1 MSSFFNIIVYSFLI
15 LYTKAEVFP
24 EDEQCEK
31 MGSLLINHIIEKTP
45 LPDNLS
51 DSFKLVKYSGSGLN
65 DLGDYYACKKLNY
78 ASYFT
83 ISVSLNGMSQSIG
96 ICYLKDCSRDYLQ
109 NAAYHLYDYFNA
121 SSP

>member
-83 ISVSLNGMSQSIG
+83 ISVSLNGMSPLEYRQSLG
-96 ICYLKDCSRDYLQ
+96 
-109 NAAYHLYDYFNA
+109 F
-121 SSP
+121 

>member
-65 DLGDYYACKKLNY
+65 DLGDYYA
-78 ASYFT
+78 
-83 ISVSLNGMSQSIG
+83 
-96 ICYLKDCSRDYLQ
+96 
-109 NAAYHLYDYFNA
+109 
-121 SSP
+121 